1 MSKFVYSIVTFSIVA
16 YLSILAFMFFF
27 QRTFMYHPSAKNY
40 SPEKITFQYEEVF
53 IPSSDNIGLK
63 SWFSFDLPS
72 KKTILFFH
80 GNAGEL
86 DARIYKLNI
95 LKDLGLNF
103 LIISYRGYSGNKGK
117 PSEKGFYEDAQS
129 AVKWLENKGIKKEN
143 IILYGE
149 SIGTGVATETASRDK
164 YAGVIL
170 ESPFTSLVDM
180 GKKLYPFLPVSI
192 LQKDRYENDKK
203 IKLIQYPILIMHG
216 KADTIV
222 PFDMGK
228 KLYDKAQEPKFNFFP
243 EDDNHMMAFN
253 EDMKIALSSFFAYL
267 SKQ

>member
-1 MSKFVYSIVTFSIVA
+1 
-16 YLSILAFMFFF
+16 
-27 QRTFMYHPSAKNY
+27 MYHPNAKNY
-40 SPEKITFQYEEVF
+40 SPEKIMFDYKKVE
-53 IPSSDNIGLK
+53 IPSTDEITLK
-63 SWFSFDLPS
+63 SWFSFDDNNN
-72 KKTILFFH
+72 KTILFFH

-95 LKDLGLNF
+95 FKELKINF
-103 LIISYRGYSGNKGK
+103 LIISYRGFSGNKGK
-117 PSEKGFYEDAQS
+117 PSEKGLYEDAQS
-129 AVKWLENKGIKKEN
+129 AVKWLEKQGIKKEN

-149 SIGTGVATETASRDK
+149 SIGSGVATEIASQDK

-192 LQKDRYENDKK
+192 LQKDRYENYKK
-203 IKLIQYPILIMHG
+203 IKLIEYPILIMHG

-228 KLYDKAQEPKFNFFP
+228 KLYDIAQEPKFGFFP
-243 EDDNHMMAFN
+243 ENDNHMMAFN